1 MPRPKLDPQQF
12 VPDVA
17 PQVLIELI
25 ELAGEWGVA
34 PERLCAGFDFTIED
48 MRRGTLISNRQA
60 WRMVR
65 RALQLTGRPDLGLEL
80 GCRENLSHFGLPGFA
95 MSTARTFGEA
105 AEIGLHYQNQTG
117 GLTDASL
124 EADGRFAA
132 LIVSSKLHDASVLP
146 FIIEEVFASV
156 FTIARI
162 LIGNRFRLHSLEL
175 AYPAPAYAARYRE
188 IFDCRARF
196 GCARNR
202 CLFERRWFDEPITT
216 HSAAMS
222 AQLRTLLEQRAKE
235 KAAPSH
241 TATAMAQLLGR
252 PGNATLTVEQIA
264 RMLEISV
271 RTLRRRLS
279 EDGTSFR
286 AISERIR
293 AETALLFLRE
303 QGMTVAETSERLG
316 FSDARAFRRAFKR
329 WVGQAP
335 GEVRHEVRQIDR

>member
-1 MPRPKLDPQQF
+1 MPRAKLDPQQF

-17 PQVLIELI
+17 PQVLLELL
-25 ELAGEWGVA
+25 ELAGELGVA

-48 MRRGTLISNRQA
+48 LRRGTLISTRQA

-105 AEIGLHYQNQTG
+105 AQIGLHYQNQSG
-117 GLTDASL
+117 GLTDARL
-124 EADGRFAA
+124 EIDDRFAA

-146 FIIEEVFASV
+146 FVVEEVFASV
-156 FTIARI
+156 FTIVRI
-162 LIGNRFRLHSLEL
+162 LIGNHFQMHSLEL

-188 IFDCRARF
+188 LFACRVRF
-196 GCARNR
+196 GCAHNR
-202 CLFERRWFDEPITT
+202 CLFESRWFDAPINTR
-216 HSAAMS
+216 SAAMS
-222 AQLRTLLEQRAKE
+222 AQLHTLLEQRAKE

-241 TATAMAQLLGR
+241 TATAMEQLLGR
-252 PGNATLTVEQIA
+252 PGNATLTIEQIA
-264 RMLEISV
+264 RTLEISV

-286 AISERIR
+286 VISERIR

-303 QGMTVAETSERLG
+303 QGMTVAETSKRLG

-329 WVGQAP
+329 WLGQAP
-335 GEVRHEVRQIDR
+335 GEVRQKVRQIDR

>member
-17 PQVLIELI
+17 PQVLIALL
-25 ELAGEWGVA
+25 ELAGELGVA
-34 PERLCAGFDFTIED
+34 PERLCAGFDFTID
-48 MRRGTLISNRQA
+48 DLRRGTLLSNRQA

-80 GCRENLSHFGLPGFA
+80 GSRENLSHFGLPGFA

-105 AEIGLHYQNQTG
+105 AQIGLHYQNQSG

-124 EADGRFAA
+124 EIDGRFAA
-132 LIVSSKLHDASVLP
+132 LVVISKLHDASVLP
-146 FIIEEVFASV
+146 FVIEEVFASV
-156 FTIARI
+156 FSIARI
-162 LIGNRFRLHSLEL
+162 LIGSHFRIHSLEL
-175 AYPAPAYAARYRE
+175 AYPAPAYAARYQE
-188 IFDCRARF
+188 LFACQLHF
-196 GCARNR
+196 GRARNR
-202 CLFERRWFDEPITT
+202 CLFELRWFDAPITT
-216 HSAAMS
+216 HSDAMS
-222 AQLRTLLEQRAKE
+222 AQLHTLLEQRAKE

-241 TATAMAQLLGR
+241 TATAMEQLLSR
-252 PGNATLTVEQIA
+252 PGNATLTIEHVAHALQ
-264 RMLEISV
+264 ISV

-293 AETALLFLRE
+293 TKTALLYLRE
-303 QGMTVAETSERLG
+303 QGMTVAETSALLG

-335 GEVRHEVRQIDR
+335 GEVRQIDR

>member
-25 ELAGEWGVA
+25 ELAGELGVA
-34 PERLCAGFDFTIED
+34 PERLCAGYDFTLED

-60 WRMVR
+60 WRMIR

-80 GCRENLSHFGLPGFA
+80 GRRENLSHFGLPGFA
-95 MSTARTFGEA
+95 MSMARTFGEA
-105 AEIGLHYQNQTG
+105 AEIGVQYHNQTG
-117 GLTDASL
+117 GLIDARLETD
-124 EADGRFAA
+124 DRFAA
-132 LIVSSKLHDASVLP
+132 LIASSKLHDASVLP

-156 FTIARI
+156 FTVARI
-162 LIGNRFRLHSLEL
+162 LIGNRFRVHLLEL
-175 AYPAPAYAARYRE
+175 AYPAPEYAARYRE
-188 IFDCRARF
+188 IFDCRVRF
-196 GCARNR
+196 RCARSR
-202 CLFERRWFDEPITT
+202 CLFDRRWFAEPITT

-222 AQLRTLLEQRAKE
+222 AQLRSLLEQRAKE
-235 KAAPSH
+235 KAAAPH

-252 PGNATLTVEQIA
+252 SGNATLTVEQIA

-335 GEVRHEVRQIDR
+335 GEVRHQVR